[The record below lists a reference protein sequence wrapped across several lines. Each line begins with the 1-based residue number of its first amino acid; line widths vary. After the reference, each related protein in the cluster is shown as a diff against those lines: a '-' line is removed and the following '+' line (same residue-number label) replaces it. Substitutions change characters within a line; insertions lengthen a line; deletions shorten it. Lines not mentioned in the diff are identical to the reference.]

1 MRIFGA
7 LKRSLAQKSE
17 KLEKRS
23 ARRDTD
29 MGDIYPNT
37 VRFLLTVQ
45 RQSKNRLLLLKDLK
59 MNAILLFFY
68 LYILMIFLDNSIL
81 PPVKIDLKPRNLT
94 KISQI

>member
-1 MRIFGA
+1 MRIFGE

-29 MGDIYPNT
+29 MGDIYPNKISPP
-37 VRFLLTVQ
+37 FTVQ
-45 RQSKNRLLLLKDLK
+45 RQSKNRFLLLKDLK
-59 MNAILLFFY
+59 MKAILLFFY